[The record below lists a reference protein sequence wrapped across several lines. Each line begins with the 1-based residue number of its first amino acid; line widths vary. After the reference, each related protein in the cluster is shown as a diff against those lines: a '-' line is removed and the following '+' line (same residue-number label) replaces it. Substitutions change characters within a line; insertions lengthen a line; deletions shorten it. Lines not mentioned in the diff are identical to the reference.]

1 MKQLELWA
9 EKVGARKPT
18 RNFRRASKTPDSRV
32 GWLHRWQNIYT
43 GETCEQTIS
52 ELSQSKGISREAL
65 WGLSDSGSLI
75 FYRHLNGPHVRPI
88 IHNQTK
94 GWAHDRRL
102 YKVIQGDAIYWL
114 TNGPVRNGSKAIQSK
129 TTASKAWDNI
139 IVMMARYHRGTGAKT
154 LAKEFELA
162 PATVLYALKE
172 AGIDTTKRR
181 NYFKPSDSLTISER
195 RKARQRERMAIP
207 SARLRKTVM
216 NRIWSAM
223 KNQRVNGVGSF
234 SLVGCPVGFLR
245 SYIEGKFEKGMSWDN
260 YGAWHVD
267 HIRPCASFDLS
278 DKEQVLQC
286 FNWRNLQPM
295 WASENS
301 SKGSFYAQT

>member
-1 MKQLELWA
+1 MCI
-9 EKVGARKPT
+9 
-18 RNFRRASKTPDSRV
+18 RNVNSK
-32 GWLHRWQNIYT
+32 
-43 GETCEQTIS
+43 
-52 ELSQSKGISREAL
+52 SKG
-65 WGLSDSGSLI
+65 W
-75 FYRHLNGPHVRPI
+75 RHETFL
-88 IHNQTK
+88 K
-94 GWAHDRRL
+94 
-102 YKVIQGDAIYWL
+102 KVIESDVIDWL

-129 TTASKAWDNI
+129 ATASKAWDNI

-181 NYFKPSDSLTISER
+181 NYFKLSDSLTPSET
-195 RKARQRERMAIP
+195 RKARWRDKMAIP

-223 KNQRVNGVGSF
+223 KGQRVNGVGSF
-234 SLVGCPVGFLR
+234 SMVGCPVKFLR
-245 SYIEGKFEKGMSWDN
+245 GYIEGKFENGMTWDN
-260 YGAWHVD
+260 YGEWHVD

-278 DKEQVLQC
+278 DKEQVIQC

-301 SKGSFYAQT
+301 SKGSFYAPT